1 MLCVISSTK
10 KKKNLGDRKMW
21 PSEKETNKKNTQK
34 QNHRYVHVN
43 WKDIKLTMINM
54 FNKIEGKDGEKISE
68 KNFRRETD
76 YKNIKW
82 IF

>member
-1 MLCVISSTK
+1 MYMLTE
-10 KKKNLGDRKMW
+10 R
-21 PSEKETNKKNTQK
+21 T
-34 QNHRYVHVN
+34 
-43 WKDIKLTMINM
+43 LTMINM
-54 FNKIEGKDGEKISE
+54 FNKIEGKDGGKISE